1 MPFRLLF
8 LLGFLSLVSTV
19 HAADEAAPAIK
30 SIGVISA
37 IGDTLTKKKVALMV
51 FGNTS
56 DTEAIEDWQLDE
68 YVVAEFARQLV
79 GRYQIKPVTYAKSDF
94 LAKKDGI
101 FADSDFDGEERIR
114 LVQPGPD
121 GVPDAYIIVT
131 KAFSSDFIARTN
143 QHLFGVGLF
152 QRTDGSPRVQSLF
165 VSYEVNVI
173 DGRTLRYMT
182 DRYPRG
188 ALDFGVTGDY
198 DRAAMKIVENRWSD
212 GFVMTDEQRAET
224 RDDIKA
230 LLKGAVSRTLSD
242 FGFLSKDGESS
253 R

>member
-1 MPFRLLF
+1 MQIRLL
-8 LLGFLSLVSTV
+8 LVIGFFSLVSALQ
-19 HAADEAAPAIK
+19 AADEVAPTIK
-30 SIGVISA
+30 SVGVISA

-51 FGNTS
+51 FGNTEEVES
-56 DTEAIEDWQLDE
+56 IEDWRLDE
-68 YVVAEFARQLV
+68 YVAAEMAAQLA

-94 LAKKDGI
+94 LAKQDGI

-114 LVQPGPD
+114 LVQPGP
-121 GVPDAYIIVT
+121 GGAPDAYITVT

-152 QRTDGSPRVQSLF
+152 QRTGGSPRVQALF
-165 VSYEVNVI
+165 VCYEVNVI
-173 DGRTLRYMT
+173 DGRTLKYMT

-198 DRAAMKIVENRWSD
+198 DRAAMKVVENRWSD
-212 GFVMTDEQRAET
+212 GFVMTTEQRAQT

-230 LLKGAVSRTLSD
+230 LIKGAVSRSLRD
-242 FGFLSKDGESS
+242 FGFLPKDSESPG
-253 R
+253 